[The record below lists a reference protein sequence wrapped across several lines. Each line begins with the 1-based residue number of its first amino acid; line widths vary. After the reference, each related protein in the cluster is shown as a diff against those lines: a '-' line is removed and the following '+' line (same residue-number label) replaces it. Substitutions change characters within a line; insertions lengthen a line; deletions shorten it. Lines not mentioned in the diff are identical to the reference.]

1 MGNRAVWRIVAIV
14 AIAQLGYATILPLL
28 PLYLTERLGASVK
41 LVGAVIA
48 TFALVETFFKTA
60 WGGLADRLGRRPVM
74 IIGMILSAAAP
85 LLMAVLRTPL
95 LFVPLRVVDGM
106 GSAALWPSAAA
117 AVADV
122 TTSQRR
128 ATGMALLNLAFLG
141 GIAAG
146 PSLGLFVAGF
156 AGDFRAGFYL
166 ASGLLLLAALL
177 TGALLPAD
185 PPDGHAGSRGAYG
198 NPARRASPAA
208 LAASFRASPVLL
220 ALFLIA
226 FVQMFGAGLLVPI
239 AAIYAK
245 QVAGLTEHAIG
256 VLFLVITASVALT
269 TIPAGRIADR
279 LGRAPLV
286 IAGTVLGALGMWLI
300 PFSRHL
306 TWLAAGGI
314 LLGSSYALTMPA
326 WLALVTERAPQ
337 GSLGLAVGASET
349 VQGMGLVLGPLLGG
363 LLWDTLGPQAPFIAS
378 AAALSAGA
386 LLAASA
392 LWRGDH
398 G

>member
-1 MGNRAVWRIVAIV
+1 MDSRAVWRIVAIV
-14 AIAQLGYATILPLL
+14 AMAQLGYATILPLL

-74 IIGMILSAAAP
+74 ITGMLLSAAAP
-85 LLMAVLRTPL
+85 LVMAALRTPL
-95 LFVPLRVVDGM
+95 LFVPLRLMDGM

-122 TTSQRR
+122 TTSERR

-177 TGALLPAD
+177 TVALIPAD
-185 PPDGHAGSRGAYG
+185 PPDDHAGSRGADG
-198 NPARRASPAA
+198 HPARRPSPGALAASVRASPALFA
-208 LAASFRASPVLL
+208 LY
-220 ALFLIA
+220 LIA
-226 FVQMFGAGLLVPI
+226 FAQMFGAGLLVPI

-245 QVAGLTEHAIG
+245 QVVGLTEHAIG
-256 VLFLVITASVALT
+256 VLFLVITASVALA
-269 TIPAGRIADR
+269 TIPAGRVADR
-279 LGRAPLV
+279 LGRGPLV

-349 VQGMGLVLGPLLGG
+349 VQGMGLVLGPLVGG
-363 LLWDTLGPQAPFIAS
+363 LLWDALGPQAPFLAS
-378 AAALSAGA
+378 AAALSASA

-392 LWRGDH
+392 LGRGDH